1 MDIGDLRREYMSRG
15 LDREDLNDDPILQFE
30 SWFREAMDSGMDDP
44 NAMSLATC
52 GADGQPSV
60 RTVLLKFFDA
70 RGFIFYTNYESRKA
84 RQLDEN
90 PRAALLFPW
99 LPLNRQVKIEGEVEK
114 VSSSESLRY
123 FSSRPRG
130 SQLGAWVSQQ
140 SHVISSRQFLEMK
153 LDEMRRKFGEGK
165 IPLPSFWGGYR
176 VKPTLI
182 EFWQGRESRLHDRFQ
197 YRLEG
202 GQWVIERLAP

>member
-70 RGFIFYTNYESRKA
+70 RGFVFYTNYESRKA